1 MTQAD
6 VGNLHVGHGPGNDD
20 LLVAPVKL
28 ECLAGL
34 EYEWDVGVGRTSLMF
49 CPPVLHKT
57 THAIVSTAVTL
68 SGCATITNDPTQPIQ
83 FVAPGC
89 QGVDVECS
97 AENKRS
103 SWTFEPPET
112 VHIRRS
118 DDVLRIRC
126 DVPGRRDHVQSIPSR
141 MDGKIVA
148 SAIFLDLGIVDS
160 ITDKHREYPAQIVL
174 TACEDE

>member
-1 MTQAD
+1 
-6 VGNLHVGHGPGNDD
+6 
-20 LLVAPVKL
+20 
-28 ECLAGL
+28 
-34 EYEWDVGVGRTSLMF
+34 MF